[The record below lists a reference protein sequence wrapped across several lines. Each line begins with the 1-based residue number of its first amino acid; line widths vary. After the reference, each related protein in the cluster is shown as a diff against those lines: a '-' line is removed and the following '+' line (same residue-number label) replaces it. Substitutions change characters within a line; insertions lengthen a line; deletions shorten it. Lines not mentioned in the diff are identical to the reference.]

1 MAKNTGFRSNTVK
14 TVYEHVFEKEHVFR
28 SGNVKLFDS
37 DYDMAQSFQRI
48 LDGKNIKPHDMT
60 LLRHERLEYL
70 LMKKYNMVY
79 EDAHEIAERK
89 YDYSA
94 ELKEFLRKG

>member
-1 MAKNTGFRSNTVK
+1 MK
-14 TVYEHVFEKEHVFR
+14 TVYEHVFENEHVFR
-28 SGNVKLFDS
+28 NGKVKMFAP

-48 LDGKNIKPHDMT
+48 LDGENIMAHDIT

-79 EDAHEIAERK
+79 EDAHELTETK
-89 YDYSA
+89 YNYAA
-94 ELKEFLRKG
+94 ELKEFLRRG